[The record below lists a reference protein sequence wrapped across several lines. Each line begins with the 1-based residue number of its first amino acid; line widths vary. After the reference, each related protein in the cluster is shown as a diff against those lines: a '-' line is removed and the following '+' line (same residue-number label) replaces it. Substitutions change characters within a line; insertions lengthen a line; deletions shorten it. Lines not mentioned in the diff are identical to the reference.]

1 MVFIAISQPDSYDKN
16 QHRGTQMQFKD
27 EGYIAA
33 IRRYGENSLIVNVI
47 TKEHGS
53 AGLSKA
59 AAAKRTPAS
68 TNPATGFPSTLMRG
82 SKKIC
87 SA

>member
-1 MVFIAISQPDSYDKN
+1 
-16 QHRGTQMQFKD
+16 MQFKD

-47 TKEHGS
+47 TKEHGLI
-53 AGLSKA
+53 GGFVKGGG
-59 AAAKRTPAS
+59 AKRTPAS